1 MVRSKTKAE
10 RIHMDKVANL
20 GCLVCRKEGN
30 LYSPAELHHI
40 RDVTLTGL
48 GQRAKHTEIIPL
60 CVAHHRRNNMVIV
73 KKDGR
78 LQDFDS
84 TKLIKSIGAKYKAVQ
99 SINIIGQIEKEL
111 STTRFRE
118 FYPNTDNIQDL
129 VEKYV
134 LQAKT
139 RQKQD

>member
-60 CVAHHRRNNMVIV
+60 CVAHHILIQRNSLRVLVQN
-73 KKDGR
+73 
-78 LQDFDS
+78 
-84 TKLIKSIGAKYKAVQ
+84 IKQ
-99 SINIIGQIEKEL
+99 FNL
-111 STTRFRE
+111 
-118 FYPNTDNIQDL
+118 
-129 VEKYV
+129 
-134 LQAKT
+134 
-139 RQKQD
+139 